1 MCEVL
6 EMAQREEPAMLSLA
20 LNNLCNQF
28 SDLGED
34 YHVTGQSLR
43 MVIFLLYLPP
53 SLFTQDPS
61 TALQIPPQLGLGCQD
76 RPLPPPPC
84 SGHQEGAQFTSPE

>member
-6 EMAQREEPAMLSLA
+6 EMAQREELSHA
-20 LNNLCNQF
+20 LNNLCDQF

-43 MVIFLLYLPP
+43 MVIFLLFLPP
-53 SLFTQDPS
+53 SLSTQDPS
-61 TALQIPPQLGLGCQD
+61 IALQIPPQLGLGHQD
-76 RPLPPPPC
+76 PPLPPSPC